1 VYAAIYA
8 KAREALGL
16 TAKGADAQGEE

>member
-1 VYAAIYA
+1 VISA

-16 TAKGADAQGEE
+16 TAKDKDGEEE